1 MINMKK
7 CLDKKYWTSKKIIA
21 LSLFL
26 FSGML
31 YLIEEALG
39 QKKEPEPI
47 TVAPIDDDS
56 LENGEA
62 QDGV

>member
-21 LSLFL
+21 FALFL

-31 YLIEEALG
+31 YLIEEAVG
-39 QKKEPEPI
+39 QKNEPEVI
-47 TVAPIDDDS
+47 TVTPVDNDS
-56 LENGEA
+56 PEKGET